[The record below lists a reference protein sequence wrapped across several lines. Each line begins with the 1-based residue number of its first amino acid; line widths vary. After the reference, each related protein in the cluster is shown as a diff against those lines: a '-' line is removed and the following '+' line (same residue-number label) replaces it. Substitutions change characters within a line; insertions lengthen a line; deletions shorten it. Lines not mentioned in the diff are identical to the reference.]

1 LAAFVSPSSPST
13 PGRPEVSIVLAT
25 LNERANLP
33 VLVESIH
40 SQTLPTHEIVVV
52 DDGSTDGT
60 RELLSLLSLRDS
72 SVRPIFNDRPQTLTP
87 AQCQGIAATRGEFVV
102 IMDSDLQHPPRAI
115 PDLVRKLEQ
124 GNDLVVATRYGVGA
138 SVGSRAYNR
147 AIISRCAEILA
158 KLLVPGARRTSDPI
172 SGFFAFR
179 RDAYRPV
186 NPKYRGYKLVLFLL
200 SECRTK
206 RVAEVS
212 YHFCSRTNGSSKI
225 TRNWGFVKVFL
236 IEAILA
242 RRDQNHVASR
252 SIPSVSAEGSL
263 AGDAVRLRPVM
274 VVSPSPMLRLPE
286 PSQPSVL
293 PESRAEKPAAR
304 SVSR

>member
-1 LAAFVSPSSPST
+1 MA
-13 PGRPEVSIVLAT
+13 RPEVSIVLAT

-33 VLVESIH
+33 GLIDAIH
-40 SQTLPTHEIVVV
+40 SQPLPTHEIVVV

-60 RELLSLLSLRDS
+60 REFLSQIALRDP
-72 SVRPIFNDRPQTLTP
+72 SVRPLFNDHPQTLTP
-87 AQCQGIAATRGEFVV
+87 AQCQGIAATHGEFVV
-102 IMDSDLQHPPRAI
+102 VMDSDLQHPPAAI
-115 PDLVRKLEQ
+115 PELVRRLEE
-124 GNDLVVATRYGVGA
+124 GNDLVVATRYGIGA
-138 SVGSRAYNR
+138 SVGSRAFDR

-186 NPKYRGYKLVLFLL
+186 NPKYRGYKLILFLL

-206 RVAEVS
+206 RVTEIS
-212 YHFCSRTNGSSKI
+212 YHFCSRANGSSKI

-242 RRDQNHVASR
+242 RRDQTRFA
-252 SIPSVSAEGSL
+252 PSTLSANVTEGSA
-263 AGDAVRLRPVM
+263 AGGAVRLRPEGQNSP
-274 VVSPSPMLRLPE
+274 VSPLPV
-286 PSQPSVL
+286 PGPARTSVI
-293 PESRAEKPAAR
+293 PEKRTEKPVVGSA
-304 SVSR
+304 SR

>member
-1 LAAFVSPSSPST
+1 LAALVSPSSPST
-13 PGRPEVSIVLAT
+13 SGRPEVSIVLAT
-25 LNERANLP
+25 LNEHANLP
-33 VLVESIH
+33 VLIQSIH
-40 SQTLPTHEIVVV
+40 SQPLPTHEIVVV

-60 RELLSLLSLRDS
+60 RELLSQLSLRDPS
-72 SVRPIFNDRPQTLTP
+72 IRPIFNDHPQTLTP

-102 IMDSDLQHPPRAI
+102 IMDSDLQHPPRSI
-115 PDLVRKLEQ
+115 PELVRKLEQ
-124 GNDLVVATRYGVGA
+124 GNDLVIATRYGVGA
-138 SVGSRAYNR
+138 SVGSRAYRR

-206 RVAEVS
+206 RVTEVS

-242 RRDQNHVASR
+242 RRDQNHGATR
-252 SIPSVSAEGSL
+252 NIPSVAAEGSL
-263 AGDAVRLRPVM
+263 AGDAVRLRPM
-274 VVSPSPMLRLPE
+274 AVVSPA
-286 PSQPSVL
+286 SVL
-293 PESRAEKPAAR
+293 RVSDPPQTSVLSEPRAEKQAVHSAPR
-304 SVSR
+304 